1 MSLSEN
7 VNESCSKLKTTL
19 FSLVNSGVNDS
30 GFNPI
35 TSFHLYR
42 SIVLPKGLYG
52 AELWNCLS
60 PSQEETL
67 EPCERAHRFCIKLI

>member
-7 VNESCSKLKTTL
+7 VNESCSKLKTTP

-30 GFNPI
+30 GFKPI

-52 AELWNCLS
+52 AELWNCRYL
-60 PSQEETL
+60 QVRKKCL
-67 EPCERAHRFCIKLI
+67 NERTDFV